1 MDKSLLINHAHTH
14 NTIITIEDNVVSGGF
29 GSAVLETLNRENL
42 NTQVVNLGWPDQ
54 FIPHGSDLKSL
65 RENFNL
71 DREKIMA
78 QILAQLD
85 THKCNQQLV
94 SFEH

>member
-1 MDKSLLINHAHTH
+1 M
-14 NTIITIEDNVVSGGF
+14 VSGGF

-71 DREKIMA
+71 IERK
-78 QILAQLD
+78 LWL
-85 THKCNQQLV
+85 KY
-94 SFEH
+94 